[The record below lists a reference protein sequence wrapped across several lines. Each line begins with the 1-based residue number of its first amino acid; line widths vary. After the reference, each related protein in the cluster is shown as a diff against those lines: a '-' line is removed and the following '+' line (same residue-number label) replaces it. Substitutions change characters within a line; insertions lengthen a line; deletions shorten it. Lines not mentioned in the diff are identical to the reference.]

1 MKLYHKAFLYRH
13 KWIQPYL
20 QKVLGGID
28 AVTFLA
34 ALALIGGV
42 VYEHGFIISE
52 GAEADLGVL
61 YRTVWGVFLVQTT
74 MHIGLA
80 YRETLK
86 KYRTFTWVLNI
97 LLYLTLIPVIFFEPE
112 SGALKYFWLFLN
124 NRIFQ
129 LILLLLLSLLRLSSG
144 VIGLLGKRTNPSLIL
159 AGSFFLIICIGTGLL
174 MLPRCTV
181 DGISWV
187 NALFVST
194 SAVCVTGLVP
204 VDVATTFTS
213 LGQLVIIILIQIGGL
228 GVMTLTCFFAMFFMG
243 NTSVYNQLAVRD
255 MISSDSLSSL
265 LSTVI
270 YILFF
275 TLVIEGAGMLV
286 LFLSIHGTLGMTVQ
300 QEMVFAAFHSISAF
314 CNAGFSTLSENLGN
328 PLVMQHH
335 NLLYITISVLIIL
348 GGIGFPILVNFKHIA
363 GYHLKRLFYFIRTGK
378 RDRQRIR
385 HLYNLNTKIVLLT
398 TLILLTGGTIAILLF
413 EWNGAFAG
421 MSMPDKWVQAFFN
434 ATCPRTAGFTS
445 IGLTSFSLQSLLLM
459 LLLMF
464 IGGAAQSTAGGVKV
478 NAFAAAVLSLFA
490 VIRGKSRVEVFRRQL
505 SVDSIRRSNATLVMY
520 LMILFLGVFVL
531 SVLEPHA
538 SLLALV
544 FECTS
549 ALSTVGSSLG
559 LTPALGEAGKLFVS
573 LLMFIGRV
581 GVITI
586 VLGFVPP
593 QKHTKYKYPDDNL
606 IITKQESCRINM
618 IYI

>member
-1 MKLYHKAFLYRH
+1 M
-13 KWIQPYL
+13 
-20 QKVLGGID
+20 GGID

-606 IITKQESCRINM
+606 IIN
-618 IYI
+618 

>member
-124 NRIFQ
+124 NPIFQ

-490 VIRGKSRVEVFRRQL
+490 VIRGKNRVEVFRRQL

-606 IITKQESCRINM
+606 IIN
-618 IYI
+618 

>member
-314 CNAGFSTLSENLGN
+314 CNAGFTTLSENLGN
-328 PLVMQHH
+328 PLVKQHH

-606 IITKQESCRINM
+606 IIN
-618 IYI
+618 

>member
-1 MKLYHKAFLYRH
+1 MKLYHKAFLFRH

-187 NALFVST
+187 NTLFVST

-286 LFLSIHGTLGMTVQ
+286 LFLNIHGTLGMTVQ

-606 IITKQESCRINM
+606 IIN
-618 IYI
+618 

>member
-421 MSMPDKWVQAFFN
+421 MSMPDKWVQALFN

-606 IITKQESCRINM
+606 IIN
-618 IYI
+618 

>member
-478 NAFAAAVLSLFA
+478 NAFAAAVLSLLA

-606 IITKQESCRINM
+606 IIN
-618 IYI
+618 

>member
-228 GVMTLTCFFAMFFMG
+228 GVMTLTCFFTMFFMG

-606 IITKQESCRINM
+606 IIN
-618 IYI
+618 

>member
-159 AGSFFLIICIGTGLL
+159 AGSFFRIICIGPGLL

-606 IITKQESCRINM
+606 IIN
-618 IYI
+618 

>member
-112 SGALKYFWLFLN
+112 SGALIYFWLFLN

-606 IITKQESCRINM
+606 IIN
-618 IYI
+618 

>member
-490 VIRGKSRVEVFRRQL
+490 VIRGKNRVEVFRRQL

-531 SVLEPHA
+531 SVL
-538 SLLALV
+538 
-544 FECTS
+544 
-549 ALSTVGSSLG
+549 
-559 LTPALGEAGKLFVS
+559 
-573 LLMFIGRV
+573 GRV

-606 IITKQESCRINM
+606 IIN
-618 IYI
+618 

>member
-1 MKLYHKAFLYRH
+1 MKLYHKAFLFRH

-34 ALALIGGV
+34 ALALIGDV

-61 YRTVWGVFLVQTT
+61 YRIVWGVFLVQTT

-286 LFLSIHGTLGMTVQ
+286 LFLSIHGTLGMTMQ

-606 IITKQESCRINM
+606 IIN
-618 IYI
+618 

>member
-194 SAVCVTGLVP
+194 SAVCVSGLVP

-606 IITKQESCRINM
+606 IIN
-618 IYI
+618 

>member
-398 TLILLTGGTIAILLF
+398 TLILLIGGTIAILLF

-606 IITKQESCRINM
+606 IIN
-618 IYI
+618 

>member
-1 MKLYHKAFLYRH
+1 MLSRF
-13 KWIQPYL
+13 WQ
-20 QKVLGGID
+20 
-28 AVTFLA
+28 T
-34 ALALIGGV
+34 LALIGGV

-286 LFLSIHGTLGMTVQ
+286 LFLSIHGTLGMTMQ

-464 IGGAAQSTAGGVKV
+464 IGGVAQSTAGGVKV

-490 VIRGKSRVEVFRRQL
+490 VIRGKSRVEVFRRRL

-606 IITKQESCRINM
+606 IIN
-618 IYI
+618 

>member
-363 GYHLKRLFYFIRTGK
+363 GYHLKRVFYFIRTGK

-385 HLYNLNTKIVLLT
+385 NLYNLNTKIVLLT
-398 TLILLTGGTIAILLF
+398 TLFLLTGVTIEILLF

-445 IGLTSFSLQSLLLM
+445 IGLTSFHY
-459 LLLMF
+459 
-464 IGGAAQSTAGGVKV
+464 
-478 NAFAAAVLSLFA
+478 
-490 VIRGKSRVEVFRRQL
+490 RV
-505 SVDSIRRSNATLVMY
+505 
-520 LMILFLGVFVL
+520 
-531 SVLEPHA
+531 
-538 SLLALV
+538 
-544 FECTS
+544 C
-549 ALSTVGSSLG
+549 
-559 LTPALGEAGKLFVS
+559 
-573 LLMFIGRV
+573 
-581 GVITI
+581 
-586 VLGFVPP
+586 
-593 QKHTKYKYPDDNL
+593 
-606 IITKQESCRINM
+606 C
-618 IYI
+618 

>member
-275 TLVIEGAGMLV
+275 TLVIEGAGMV

-490 VIRGKSRVEVFRRQL
+490 VIRGKNRVEVFRRQL

-606 IITKQESCRINM
+606 IIN
-618 IYI
+618 

>member
-1 MKLYHKAFLYRH
+1 MKLYHKAFLFRH

-97 LLYLTLIPVIFFEPE
+97 LLYLSLIPVIFFEPE

-606 IITKQESCRINM
+606 IIN
-618 IYI
+618 

>member
-228 GVMTLTCFFAMFFMG
+228 GVMTLPCFFAMFFMG

-606 IITKQESCRINM
+606 IIN
-618 IYI
+618 

>member
-490 VIRGKSRVEVFRRQL
+490 VIRGKNRVEVFRRQL

-531 SVLEPHA
+531 RVLEPHA

-606 IITKQESCRINM
+606 IIN
-618 IYI
+618 

>member
-1 MKLYHKAFLYRH
+1 MKLYHKAFLFRH

-300 QEMVFAAFHSISAF
+300 QEMMFAAFHSISAF

-531 SVLEPHA
+531 SALEPHA

-606 IITKQESCRINM
+606 IIN
-618 IYI
+618 

>member
-398 TLILLTGGTIAILLF
+398 TLILLTGGAIAILLF

-434 ATCPRTAGFTS
+434 APCPRTAGFTS

-606 IITKQESCRINM
+606 IIN
-618 IYI
+618 

>member
-531 SVLEPHA
+531 SVLEPYA

-606 IITKQESCRINM
+606 IIN
-618 IYI
+618 

>member
-1 MKLYHKAFLYRH
+1 
-13 KWIQPYL
+13 
-20 QKVLGGID
+20 
-28 AVTFLA
+28 
-34 ALALIGGV
+34 
-42 VYEHGFIISE
+42 
-52 GAEADLGVL
+52 
-61 YRTVWGVFLVQTT
+61 
-74 MHIGLA
+74 
-80 YRETLK
+80 
-86 KYRTFTWVLNI
+86 
-97 LLYLTLIPVIFFEPE
+97 
-112 SGALKYFWLFLN
+112 
-124 NRIFQ
+124 
-129 LILLLLLSLLRLSSG
+129 
-144 VIGLLGKRTNPSLIL
+144 
-159 AGSFFLIICIGTGLL
+159 

-228 GVMTLTCFFAMFFMG
+228 GVMTLTCVFAMFFMG

-445 IGLTSFSLQSLLLM
+445 IGLTSFHY
-459 LLLMF
+459 
-464 IGGAAQSTAGGVKV
+464 
-478 NAFAAAVLSLFA
+478 
-490 VIRGKSRVEVFRRQL
+490 RV
-505 SVDSIRRSNATLVMY
+505 
-520 LMILFLGVFVL
+520 
-531 SVLEPHA
+531 
-538 SLLALV
+538 
-544 FECTS
+544 C
-549 ALSTVGSSLG
+549 
-559 LTPALGEAGKLFVS
+559 
-573 LLMFIGRV
+573 
-581 GVITI
+581 
-586 VLGFVPP
+586 
-593 QKHTKYKYPDDNL
+593 
-606 IITKQESCRINM
+606 C
-618 IYI
+618 

>member
-243 NTSVYNQLAVRD
+243 NTSVYNQLAVRH

-490 VIRGKSRVEVFRRQL
+490 VIRGKNRVEVFRRQL

-606 IITKQESCRINM
+606 IIN
-618 IYI
+618 

>member
-385 HLYNLNTKIVLLT
+385 HLYNLNTRIVLIMTFLLLVT
-398 TLILLTGGTIAILLF
+398 GTLAIAAF
-413 EWNGAFAG
+413 EWNASFAG
-421 MSMPDKWVQAFFN
+421 MPVADKWTQAFFN
-434 ATCPRTAGFTS
+434 ATCPRTAGFNS
-445 IGLTSFSLQSLLLM
+445 VDLASLSVQTLLVYLVLM
-459 LLLMF
+459 W
-464 IGGAAQSTAGGVKV
+464 IGGGAQSTAGGVKV
-478 NAFAAAVLSLFA
+478 NAFAVVVLNLVAVL
-490 VIRGKSRVEVFRRQL
+490 RGTERVEVFGREL
-505 SVDSIRRSNATLVMY
+505 SHDSIRRSNATVVMS
-520 LMILFLGVFVL
+520 L
-531 SVLEPHA
+531 SVLFLFIFILSMLEPQA
-538 SLLALV
+538 SLMALT
-544 FECTS
+544 FECVS
-549 ALSTVGSSLG
+549 ALSTVGSSLN
-559 LTPALGEAGKLFVS
+559 LTPSLCDASKLLVA

-581 GVITI
+581 GLITLMLGI
-586 VLGFVPP
+586 VK
-593 QKHTKYKYPDDNL
+593 QKKNTKYRYPSDN
-606 IITKQESCRINM
+606 IIIN
-618 IYI
+618 

>member
-61 YRTVWGVFLVQTT
+61 YRTVWGVFLVQAT

-606 IITKQESCRINM
+606 IIN
-618 IYI
+618 

>member
-490 VIRGKSRVEVFRRQL
+490 VIRGKSRVEVFRQQL

-606 IITKQESCRINM
+606 IIN
-618 IYI
+618 

>member
-1 MKLYHKAFLYRH
+1 MKLYHKAFLFRH

-61 YRTVWGVFLVQTT
+61 YRIVWGVFLVQTT

-573 LLMFIGRV
+573 LLMFIGWV

-606 IITKQESCRINM
+606 IIN
-618 IYI
+618 

>member
-559 LTPALGEAGKLFVS
+559 LTPALGETGKLFVS

-606 IITKQESCRINM
+606 IIN
-618 IYI
+618 

>member
-112 SGALKYFWLFLN
+112 SGALKDFWLFLN

-606 IITKQESCRINM
+606 IIN
-618 IYI
+618 

>member
-549 ALSTVGSSLG
+549 ALSPVGSSLG

-606 IITKQESCRINM
+606 IIN
-618 IYI
+618 

>member
-520 LMILFLGVFVL
+520 LMILVLGVFVL

-606 IITKQESCRINM
+606 IIN
-618 IYI
+618 

>member
-398 TLILLTGGTIAILLF
+398 TLILLTGGTIAFLLF

-606 IITKQESCRINM
+606 IIN
-618 IYI
+618 

>member
-28 AVTFLA
+28 VVTFLA

-129 LILLLLLSLLRLSSG
+129 LILLLLLSLLRLSSE

-300 QEMVFAAFHSISAF
+300 QEMMFAAFHSISAF

-478 NAFAAAVLSLFA
+478 NAFAAAVLSLLA

-531 SVLEPHA
+531 SSLEPHA

-606 IITKQESCRINM
+606 IIN
-618 IYI
+618 

>member
-286 LFLSIHGTLGMTVQ
+286 LFLSIHDTLGMTVQ

-606 IITKQESCRINM
+606 IIN
-618 IYI
+618 

>member
-421 MSMPDKWVQAFFN
+421 MSMPYKSVQAFFN

-606 IITKQESCRINM
+606 IIN
-618 IYI
+618 